1 MDFTPS
7 EYQKKIFEFITKG
20 TGNAVINAKAGSG
33 KTTTLV
39 EAMKLIPSKEKVLFV
54 AFNKAIE
61 QELTARLHGYD
72 NVDIKTYHGLG
83 YALLRNNLGKNS
95 GVRLNEYKY
104 TTFINNNIH
113 ILAPDSYSLRK
124 DDMRQF
130 KTNLKQIVDWKT

>member
-61 QELTARLHGYD
+61 QELTARLNGYD

-104 TTFINNNIH
+104 TTFINNNI
-113 ILAPDSYSLRK
+113 
-124 DDMRQF
+124 
-130 KTNLKQIVDWKT
+130 